1 MKKQYSM
8 KIVRHNLHKEL
19 DVLNFIWWPHF
30 EHGKQL
36 KNLINHSSVMKQFKI
51 SAVDCNILIKMNIFF
66 QIKLEIKWLNDDLPV
81 RKKESNY
88 IYHIYVMRF
97 HD

>member
-1 MKKQYSM
+1 
-8 KIVRHNLHKEL
+8 
-19 DVLNFIWWPHF
+19 
-30 EHGKQL
+30 
-36 KNLINHSSVMKQFKI
+36 MKQFKI